1 MASERIDYNPI
12 AIGGIHLAN
21 AVRYTTLAKQEAARA
36 QSIAASVTA
45 GGAEQANLEGSEEF
59 DASTG
64 QGAVLYSA
72 IVSLQTSLDAIP
84 STLLANLDQ
93 GG

>member
-1 MASERIDYNPI
+1 MASERIDYNPT

-45 GGAEQANLEGSEEF
+45 GGNEQANLEVSEEF
-59 DASTG
+59 DAAVG
-64 QGAVLYSA
+64 QGPELYSA
-72 IVSLQTSLDAIP
+72 IVTLQNALVAIP
-84 STLLANLDQ
+84 TTLLANLDQ